1 MAELT
6 ESTIALSN
14 LPSSSDIFTDDNS
27 IAPGMPESEYGHMV
41 KSYN

>member
-14 LPSSSDIFTDDNS
+14 LPSSSDLFTDTNS
-27 IAPGMPESEYGHMV
+27 MAPGMSENEYTHMV